1 MPKIKVKLYNFA
13 IFMPKIKNTQLFK
26 NKIKKLKK
34 PRYEKKIKIENPKN
48 KKNSLLLYEFV
59 VSKQTK
65 NSDKIL
71 SSKNTKKLMSKNK

>member
-13 IFMPKIKNTQLFK
+13 IFTPKI
-26 NKIKKLKK
+26 KK

-71 SSKNTKKLMSKNK
+71 SSKNTKKLMSKNLRL